1 MAVLLVRGVHLGERR
16 GELVGE
22 RRGELVGERR
32 GIGGGSHSVTPAV
45 QRAR

>member
-22 RRGELVGERR
+22 RRG
-32 GIGGGSHSVTPAV
+32 IGGGSQSVTPAV